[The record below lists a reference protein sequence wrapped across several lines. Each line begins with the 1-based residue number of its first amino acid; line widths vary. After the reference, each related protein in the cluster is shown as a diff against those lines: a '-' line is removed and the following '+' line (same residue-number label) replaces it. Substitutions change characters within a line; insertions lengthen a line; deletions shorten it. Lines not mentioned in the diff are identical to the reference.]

1 MRIMEC
7 GPTNPSNKRTCS
19 KISKDR
25 WKEKRS
31 KLTKA
36 VEDVKE
42 LKKEGVKLRKSN
54 QDMVR
59 LNHNITRERDELR
72 MANNT
77 LKTEAQAATN
87 KKNRRI
93 ESLAQEIEKQEGI
106 IEQLEAEN
114 QLQSKSM
121 KVTAPLTKSIDGY
134 GGYYLQELFLGQK

>member
-1 MRIMEC
+1 VER
-7 GPTNPSNKRTCS
+7 KVF
-19 KISKDR
+19 K
-25 WKEKRS
+25 

-42 LKKEGVKLRKSN
+42 LKKEGMKLKKSN
-54 QDMVR
+54 QDLVR